1 MLLRVCALALSV
13 SSAAFAEAPSSTPS
27 TPSTPAEP
35 AVAEA
40 ALPPPPAPTADDI
53 NKVTAYYLR
62 GKEGGPILIEFKLCG
77 AIGKTPEGKMA
88 CDGELGDTIA
98 KGEPVSAFVRFFS
111 PRGGKYED
119 LKVKFVHNGEV
130 RSTSDFTVTESW
142 TGYANYKRTTVNKVG
157 TWDVEVLQGD
167 KILAKKSIIA
177 Q

>member
-13 SSAAFAEAPSSTPS
+13 SSAAFAQAPSSTP
-27 TPSTPAEP
+27 PTPAEP
-35 AVAEA
+35 AVTEA

-77 AIGKTPEGKMA
+77 AIGKNPEGKMA
-88 CDGELGDTIA
+88 CDVELGDTIA

-111 PRGGKYED
+111 PKGGKYED

-142 TGYANYKRTTVNKVG
+142 TGYANYKRTTVNTVG
-157 TWDVEVLQGD
+157 HLGR
-167 KILAKKSIIA
+167 
-177 Q
+177 